1 MSFRQFGGLQYS
13 AKNNIIT
20 NHYSNSGNLGITDT
34 LGQPNSKIVSQS
46 HIDMNGN
53 SILNIGDIQLTD
65 GSTYNQTIEAL
76 LREIQI
82 LKASVSDLKAR
93 ISKL

>member
-20 NHYSNSGNLGITDT
+20 NHFSNSGNLGITDT

-53 SILNIGDIQLTD
+53 SILNVGDILFTHGTTQ
-65 GSTYNQTIEAL
+65 SQNIESL
-76 LREIQI
+76 LREIQ
-82 LKASVSDLKAR
+82 DLKNR
-93 ISKL
+93 VLELEKKIST